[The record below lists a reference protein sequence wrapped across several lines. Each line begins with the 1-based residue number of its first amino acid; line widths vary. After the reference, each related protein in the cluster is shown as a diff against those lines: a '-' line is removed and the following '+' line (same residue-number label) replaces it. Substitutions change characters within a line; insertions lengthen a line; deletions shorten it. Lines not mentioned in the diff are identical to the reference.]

1 MSVQQPEPLPEV
13 KESAGKR
20 SEVEARIQDYF
31 GGDVFTVAP
40 EVTETIMVEG
50 LPNDCSEREVA
61 HIFRPFPGY
70 RCVKLKQSLKNPE
83 SASNSTQLTYLVEF
97 ETAQQAAVVINTIQ
111 VSQQKPLPV
120 LSIDL
125 KSDHCSLFFPS

>member
-13 KESAGKR
+13 KQSNGKR
-20 SEVEARIQDYF
+20 AEVETRIQEYF

-40 EVTETIMVEG
+40 DVTETILVEG

-61 HIFRPFPGY
+61 HVFRPFPGY

-83 SASNSTQLTYLVEF
+83 SSSHSVQTTCLVEF
-97 ETAQQAAVVINTIQ
+97 ET
-111 VSQQKPLPV
+111 SQ
-120 LSIDL
+120 
-125 KSDHCSLFFPS
+125 

>member
-1 MSVQQPEPLPEV
+1 
-13 KESAGKR
+13 
-20 SEVEARIQDYF
+20 
-31 GGDVFTVAP
+31 
-40 EVTETIMVEG
+40 MVEG

-111 VSQQKPLPV
+111 VSKQITSPCTINRSEIRPL
-120 LSIDL
+120 
-125 KSDHCSLFFPS
+125 LFFLSFMIH

>member
-1 MSVQQPEPLPEV
+1 
-13 KESAGKR
+13 
-20 SEVEARIQDYF
+20 
-31 GGDVFTVAP
+31 
-40 EVTETIMVEG
+40 MVEG

-125 KSDHCSLFFPS
+125 KSDHCSPIFSFLHDPLTKRM